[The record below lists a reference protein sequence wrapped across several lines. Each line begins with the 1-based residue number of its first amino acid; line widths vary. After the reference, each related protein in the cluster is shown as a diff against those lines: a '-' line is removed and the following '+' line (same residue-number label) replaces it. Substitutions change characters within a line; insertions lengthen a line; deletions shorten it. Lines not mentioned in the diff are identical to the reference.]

1 MMSRIFLK
9 NLNFLLLCEVSY
21 KRLRNL
27 IFDYDNAISVV
38 DNVPASL
45 WWQRFISF
53 AGHYHITASCLS
65 NVELLIS
72 VFFTIT
78 RKSPFRDDL

>member
-1 MMSRIFLK
+1 MLINFHVSSIFTG
-9 NLNFLLLCEVSY
+9 VV
-21 KRLRNL
+21 

-53 AGHYHITASCLS
+53 ADHYHITASYLS

-72 VFFTIT
+72 VSLPLLENPLSLTTNSFLV
-78 RKSPFRDDL
+78 D